1 MKYPVRPINSNQ
13 VLSEPFT
20 YTARF
25 TDLLR
30 SSSQTSAIQIHSD
43 TDFEIHKMVA
53 NCCSDNTTIA
63 ANVTTDIFAG
73 VHFPALY
80 VLMTENTAEARL
92 SDVATPLVNVFGTAQ
107 QPFILKQPKTLKANS
122 VLSIQL
128 SNLYTAQDID
138 IVELCFIGKKKS
150 LRRGSDA

>member
-1 MKYPVRPINSNQ
+1 MKYPVRPINPNKI
-13 VLSEPFT
+13 LSEPFT

-25 TDLLR
+25 TNLLR

-43 TDFEIHKMVA
+43 TDFEISKLVA
-53 NCCSDNTTIA
+53 NCCSDDTA
-63 ANVTTDIFAG
+63 VVANVYIDVFAG
-73 VHFPALY
+73 LHFPALS
-80 VLMTENTAEARL
+80 VLMTENTTEARL